1 MAAVSTGSHDVFVD
15 YLQKTKNTVCGRH
28 PIGVVMAGIE
38 AALADEGGAVDG
50 RGRFRW
56 VRYEHSSEVEDVRES
71 SVSYASAFC
80 VL

>member
-1 MAAVSTGSHDVFVD
+1 MAAVSTGIHDVFVE

-38 AALADEGGAVDG
+38 SVLTDGGDTEG